1 MKKIFRRGLSF
12 LLAAILLLGLGAE
25 CFAEGT
31 LSEFTDLSFTLPG
44 DPGTARLAP
53 QNTSA
58 GETLFLPSQT
68 ACKALT
74 VHFTPNNTA
83 AEFTAVGALGTAEL
97 SDGASLDLPA
107 LCGAGDR
114 FELTLRAAVNELACE
129 RRLTVICTDGIASM
143 YLKSDDP
150 VGHGR
155 EWVESKKSNKATGT
169 MLMLDAAGEA
179 VYDGKLTQIKGR
191 GNSTWLQAKKPY
203 QIKLKEKTDLLQSGE
218 KANANK
224 TWILL
229 ANAVD
234 ASLLRN
240 QIVYTMAE
248 QSGLACAVQCRPV
261 NLYYDGEYRGAYLL
275 SEKVEINKGR
285 VNIHKL
291 EDDFETAN
299 PDVTDFDAL
308 SVATDVTANGAT
320 YVYCE
325 GLNTPADYSGGYLL
339 EMDTKP
345 RAEAEKCYFRTKH
358 NQYVVVK
365 SPEFCSKDAMAY
377 IAGYYQEYEDAIY
390 GHGTNPETGKP
401 LSDYVDLESVAQC
414 YLVNEVTKN
423 LDTFRSSAYLYKDTG
438 ESVMKMGPIW
448 DYDLCLGTGGE
459 YPTGFYSLLHP
470 LVLQLYQYGDFR
482 VTVREVYENRMHPII
497 GQLLSE
503 KGTALASIAELRD
516 TLAPSAAANAVLWG
530 GTASLWNER
539 VDDVAVY
546 LRERD
551 AFLTEAY
558 SSWNGETADPIAAKE
573 YSDVR
578 PDDWYF
584 DNIMLAT
591 NAKLFGGMP
600 DGSFH
605 PNDNATRAEATKVL
619 YSISG
624 ETVSGEGYGFNDT
637 AADAWYMPAILWAK
651 QSGVVN
657 GYEDGSFRPE
667 NPITREE
674 FAVLLYRMSGSPAVE
689 AGDAVKACKDF
700 DQVSLF
706 ARDAMT
712 WAVENQIIRGYL
724 DSTVQPLNSI
734 TRAELATMI
743 LRYYRQFV
751 EQ

>member
-1 MKKIFRRGLSF
+1 
-12 LLAAILLLGLGAE
+12 
-25 CFAEGT
+25 
-31 LSEFTDLSFTLPG
+31 
-44 DPGTARLAP
+44 
-53 QNTSA
+53 
-58 GETLFLPSQT
+58 
-68 ACKALT
+68 
-74 VHFTPNNTA
+74 
-83 AEFTAVGALGTAEL
+83 
-97 SDGASLDLPA
+97 
-107 LCGAGDR
+107 
-114 FELTLRAAVNELACE
+114 
-129 RRLTVICTDGIASM
+129 
-143 YLKSDDP
+143 
-150 VGHGR
+150 
-155 EWVESKKSNKATGT
+155 
-169 MLMLDAAGEA
+169 
-179 VYDGKLTQIKGR
+179 
-191 GNSTWLQAKKPY
+191 
-203 QIKLKEKTDLLQSGE
+203 
-218 KANANK
+218 
-224 TWILL
+224 
-229 ANAVD
+229 
-234 ASLLRN
+234 
-240 QIVYTMAE
+240 
-248 QSGLACAVQCRPV
+248 
-261 NLYYDGEYRGAYLL
+261 
-275 SEKVEINKGR
+275 
-285 VNIHKL
+285 
-291 EDDFETAN
+291 
-299 PDVTDFDAL
+299 
-308 SVATDVTANGAT
+308 
-320 YVYCE
+320 
-325 GLNTPADYSGGYLL
+325 
-339 EMDTKP
+339 
-345 RAEAEKCYFRTKH
+345 
-358 NQYVVVK
+358 
-365 SPEFCSKDAMAY
+365 
-377 IAGYYQEYEDAIY
+377 
-390 GHGTNPETGKP
+390 
-401 LSDYVDLESVAQC
+401 
-414 YLVNEVTKN
+414 
-423 LDTFRSSAYLYKDTG
+423 
-438 ESVMKMGPIW
+438 
-448 DYDLCLGTGGE
+448 
-459 YPTGFYSLLHP
+459 
-470 LVLQLYQYGDFR
+470 
-482 VTVREVYENRMHPII
+482 MHPII

-503 KGTALASIAELRD
+503 KGTALASIAELRN

-530 GTASLWNER
+530 GTAGLWNER